1 MTDPTP
7 QVEIA
12 DPDEIVTLVPPRSTS
27 YQIFILVLSTVA
39 LGIVAA
45 LTFVRLP
52 PETVR
57 VLHWADFVVC
67 VFFFIDFAYSLA
79 TAPNR
84 TLYFFSWGWIDLV
97 SSIPLVVGLRFGRAV
112 RIVRILQVLR
122 AARASKMVAS
132 FLIERRAS
140 SGGLAAVLIAFLVLF
155 SGTVAILQFE
165 LHHGGP
171 IDSAGN
177 ALYWA
182 ITTITT
188 VGYGDLYPV
197 TTGGKVVASA
207 MMVGGVMLYGV
218 VAGLVASWFLR
229 PIERELDSDTH
240 ELHEELRE
248 LRTLIESRL
257 TESDA
262 SGSPPRKVEEAPS

>member
-7 QVEIA
+7 QAKVVDA
-12 DPDEIVTLVPPRSTS
+12 DEVITLVPPRSTS
-27 YQIFILVLSTVA
+27 YQIFILILSTVA

-52 PETVR
+52 PETVA
-57 VLHWADFVVC
+57 VLHWADLVVC
-67 VFFFIDFAYSLA
+67 IFFFIDFAYSLA

-132 FLIERRAS
+132 FLIDRRAS

-171 IDSAGN
+171 INSAGN

-182 ITTITT
+182 VTTMTT

-197 TTGGKVVASA
+197 TTGGKVVASV
-207 MMVGGVMLYGV
+207 MMIGGVMLYGV
-218 VAGLVASWFLR
+218 VAGLVASWFVR
-229 PIERELDSDTH
+229 PIERELDSDTR
-240 ELHEELRE
+240 ELHEEVRA
-248 LRTLIESRL
+248 LRTLIESRIL
-257 TESDA
+257 PSDGA
-262 SGSPPRKVEEAPS
+262 AVPAPQVEQPPS

>member
-7 QVEIA
+7 PAPSIEGET
-12 DPDEIVTLVPPRSTS
+12 PLVPPRSMS
-27 YQIFILVLSTVA
+27 YQIFILILSTVA

-52 PETVR
+52 PETVE
-57 VLHWADFVVC
+57 VLHWADLVVC
-67 VFFFIDFAYSLA
+67 VFFFADFAHSLA

-84 TLYFFSWGWIDLV
+84 ALYFFSWGWVDLV

-122 AARASKMVAS
+122 AARASKMLAM

-182 ITTITT
+182 VTTMTT
-188 VGYGDLYPV
+188 VGYGDMYPV
-197 TTGGKVVASA
+197 TTGGKVVASVL
-207 MMVGGVMLYGV
+207 MIGGVMLYGV
-218 VAGLVASWFLR
+218 VAGLVASWFLI
-229 PIERELDSDTH
+229 PLEREEDREIRSLRDEVRALRS
-240 ELHEELRE
+240 ELAAQR
-248 LRTLIESRL
+248 
-257 TESDA
+257 
-262 SGSPPRKVEEAPS
+262 PAPGA